1 MSLKKVFKLRPN
13 ISGQII
19 RYYTSRNR
27 FLSNSF
33 LKQKQIIKLVSEG
46 YFFPIVM
53 CASDKKL
60 MLHVV
65 FI

>member
-33 LKQKQIIKLVSEG
+33 LKQIIKLVSEG